1 MGARNPTSLNRT
13 PKIGLGYLYLR
24 EENQLHYLRNVNY
37 LHVNINFEQVQ
48 GINKISNLCIYT
60 ITEKKHYKEQIRF
73 CFYY

>member
-48 GINKISNLCIYT
+48 KVLDYLAFQSFDLEHT
-60 ITEKKHYKEQIRF
+60 
-73 CFYY
+73 